1 MYSVIFLAF
10 ASFVLSLFL
19 TPLVRN
25 LALRVGLVD
34 RPDDQRKTH
43 KTPVPRVGGIAVIA
57 ATAGAYALLL
67 LVRLSAG
74 HIIRSGE
81 PFAIRLLPAVLVIF
95 AVGLADDIFDLRP
108 WYKLSAQILAAIL
121 AWQAGIRLD
130 SIGGHPFSIALSF
143 FLTLVWIVAC
153 SNAVNLIDGV
163 DGLATGIG
171 LFATI
176 TTLIAGLL
184 HNNIE
189 LVFATAPLAGALLA
203 FLRYNFNPASIF
215 LGDCGS
221 LTLGFLLGCYG
232 IVWCEKSSTLLSMT
246 APLLALSV
254 PLLDAALAVVRRFL
268 RKQPIFGADRSHI
281 HHKLLSKG
289 LTPRRVAL
297 VLYGCCA
304 LAAAASLMLTA
315 LHQKYQGFIIVLVSL
330 VALLGLQ
337 NLGYREFSIA
347 GKLAFDGSFRRLLNA
362 ELVLIGFEQELSDAA
377 TLEQSWEVLCRT
389 GPQFGFTGSELKLD
403 GVVCR
408 GEPGGGWRVRIEFP
422 GHGYI
427 NLNRKPGITD
437 RGAAAV
443 LFIDRTSRVVT
454 SKLKDMESVAPESQI
469 YANAD

>member
-1 MYSVIFLAF
+1 MYSVIFLVF
-10 ASFVLSLFL
+10 ASFALSLIL
-19 TPLVRN
+19 TPQVRN
-25 LALRVGLVD
+25 LALRFGLVD
-34 RPDDQRKTH
+34 RPDEHRKTH
-43 KTPVPRVGGIAVIA
+43 KLPIPRVGGIAVIT
-57 ATAGAYALLL
+57 ATVSAYALLL
-67 LVRLSAG
+67 IVRLSAG
-74 HIIRSGE
+74 HIVRSGA
-81 PFAIRLLPAVLVIF
+81 PFAVRLLPAVLVIF

-121 AWQAGIRLD
+121 AWQAGIRLYSID
-130 SIGGHPFSIALSF
+130 SHPFTVTTSF
-143 FLTLVWIVAC
+143 FITVVWIVAC

-184 HNNIE
+184 HQNIE
-189 LVFATAPLAGALLA
+189 LVFATAPLAGALLG

-232 IVWCEKSSTLLSMT
+232 LVWCEKSSTLLSMT
-246 APLLALSV
+246 APLLALSI
-254 PLLDAALAVVRRFL
+254 PLLDAALAVARRFL
-268 RKQPIFGADRSHI
+268 TKKPIFGADRSHI
-281 HHKLLSKG
+281 HHKLLSRG
-289 LTPRRVAL
+289 LTPRRVVL

-315 LHQKYQGFIIVLVSL
+315 IHQKYQGFVIVLVSL

-337 NLGYREFSIA
+337 HLGYREFSIA

-362 ELVLIGFEQELSDAA
+362 ELVLIGFEQELSSAA
-377 TLEQSWEVLCRT
+377 TLQQSWEVLCRVS
-389 GPQFGFTGSELKLD
+389 PQFGFTGSELKLD

-408 GEPGGGWRVRIEFP
+408 GEAGSSWRVRIEFP

-427 NLNRKPGITD
+427 NLNRTPGVTD
-437 RGAAAV
+437 RGATAV
-443 LFIDRTSRVVT
+443 LFIDRTSRLV
-454 SKLKDMESVAPESQI
+454 SNKLKSLESELVELPV